1 MHGALVKA
9 NLQDDEVQVTM
20 KVVQQGKLALPS
32 KE

>member
-9 NLQDDEVQVTM
+9 NSQDDEVQVAM
-20 KVVQQGKLALPS
+20 KVVQQGQLALPG